1 MTDSIKCPSCG
12 AQSSNFANC
21 DYCNGFIGTSNEEV
35 SNLEDFV
42 FDGLIKAF
50 ANNLKLQEN
59 GGGLV
64 ITTID
69 IGNTSIGVGQSNRIS
84 TETNPS
90 FPGLTIQLFESEFV
104 GDRWSKV
111 LKLDEAIMT
120 NNFNPKNKDD
130 VEYLID
136 FGQDIDAA
144 AIVASKIFLINE
156 ARSAKIRIIT
166 EDLDGKVS
174 TKYVYGDKEDNQS
187 PKQEAGS
194 VVKKKLGMFDVGGS
208 MDVWIQGGSIGA
220 GIFGII
226 VLGGTIYVVYKIIR
240 LILNSLG
247 ILELT

>member
-1 MTDSIKCPSCG
+1 
-12 AQSSNFANC
+12 
-21 DYCNGFIGTSNEEV
+21 
-35 SNLEDFV
+35 
-42 FDGLIKAF
+42 
-50 ANNLKLQEN
+50 
-59 GGGLV
+59 
-64 ITTID
+64 
-69 IGNTSIGVGQSNRIS
+69 
-84 TETNPS
+84 
-90 FPGLTIQLFESEFV
+90 
-104 GDRWSKV
+104 
-111 LKLDEAIMT
+111 LDEAIMT

-220 GIFGII
+220 GIFSII
-226 VLGGTIYVVYKIIR
+226 LLGAIIYAVYKFISWI
-240 LILNSLG
+240 LILW
-247 ILELT
+247 

>member
-1 MTDSIKCPSCG
+1 MTNSIKCPLCG
-12 AQSSNFANC
+12 AQSSNFVNC
-21 DYCNGFIGTSNEEV
+21 DYCNGFIGASNEED
-35 SNLEDFV
+35 SNIEGFV
-42 FDGLIKAF
+42 FDGLLKAF

-84 TETNPS
+84 AETKPS

-144 AIVASKIFLINE
+144 AIVTSKIFLINE
-156 ARSAKIRIIT
+156 ARSAKIKIIT
-166 EDLDGKVS
+166 EDLDGEVS
-174 TKYVYGDKEDNQS
+174 TKYVYGGKEDNQS
-187 PKQEAGS
+187 PKKEAGS
-194 VVKKKLGMFDVGGS
+194 VVKKKLGMFDIGGS
-208 MDVWIQGGSIGA
+208 MDVWMQGGSIGA

-226 VLGGTIYVVYKIIR
+226 LLGAIIYAAYKFISWILIIW
-240 LILNSLG
+240 
-247 ILELT
+247 